1 LRLSAGG
8 KEIPVENNEEVN
20 AIILT
25 KRGDIRDAVRQ
36 AFKSQGIKPG
46 SIVSTTEAKD
56 CTEKLEDTGYAMLV
70 LDWEYGPDK
79 ISQIL
84 TNNRK
89 KSRLESHPVFLI
101 AAHED
106 QNIVSM
112 AREFFIQYVAIGEVN
127 MDTIRGQIKGLV
139 KDYQNV
145 SPVRKM
151 LMAVESARQ
160 SDNIQ
165 QAAEMLERLH
175 EKQPDN
181 QRVAVELAECYIQQN
196 EWGRAESLLK
206 RFINTEECYAR
217 IKHLYA
223 RCRMKNGDHDGAIA
237 SLKGAQLI
245 SPYNVERLI
254 ELGNIFL
261 KIDKPEEAEAA
272 FEEVLNF
279 APGSKEAKVGKSTSK
294 MLMGEVNEAL
304 NLLNEFASPREL
316 SAVFNTAAI
325 LAIRQKRYDAGFEL
339 YQKALQILAKK
350 PKLVSRILYNMGIGY
365 VKFGKP
371 EKGLKCFEKSAEAD
385 PEFTD
390 AAHNV
395 KILKTATQ
403 SPQPRSQAPSEE
415 EQLDILDGLE
425 ERFTTTMPTID
436 VGMDQE
442 DEVQLDDVLSD
453 LGKVG

>member
-1 LRLSAGG
+1 M
-8 KEIPVENNEEVN
+8 ENNEEVN

-46 SIVSTTEAKD
+46 AIVSATDDKEF
-56 CTEKLEDTGYAMLV
+56 TEKLEESDYSMLV
-70 LDWEYGPDK
+70 LDWEYAPEK
-79 ISQIL
+79 VSQIL
-84 TNNRK
+84 INNRK

-106 QNIVSM
+106 DKIISM

-127 MDTIRGQIKGLV
+127 MDTIRSQIKGLV
-139 KDYQNV
+139 KDFQHV

-151 LMAVESARQ
+151 LLAVESALQ
-160 SDNIQ
+160 SNHVP
-165 QAAEMLERLH
+165 QATEMLERLH
-175 EKQPDN
+175 EKQPEN
-181 QRVAVELAECYIQQN
+181 QRVAVELAECYILQN
-196 EWGRAESLLK
+196 DWGRAETLLK

-223 RCRMKNGDHDGAIA
+223 RCRMKNGDHNGAIA

-272 FEEVLNF
+272 FEEVLDF

-304 NLLNEFASPREL
+304 SLLNEFASPREL

-339 YQKALQILAKK
+339 YQKALQLLAKK

-365 VKFGKP
+365 VKSGKLD
-371 EKGLKCFEKSAEAD
+371 KGLKCFEKSAESD
-385 PEFTD
+385 PEFAD
-390 AAHNV
+390 ASHNIKV
-395 KILKTATQ
+395 LKTATQ
-403 SPQPRSQAPSEE
+403 SPQPRSQAVDDQHE
-415 EQLDILDGLE
+415 ILDGLE
-425 ERFTTTMPTID
+425 ERFTTTMPLID
-436 VGMDQE
+436 VGTEDE

-453 LGKVG
+453 IGKVG

>member
-1 LRLSAGG
+1 
-8 KEIPVENNEEVN
+8 VENNEAVN

-25 KRGDIRDAVRQ
+25 KRADIRDAVRQ
-36 AFKSQGIKPG
+36 AFKAQGIKPAN
-46 SIVSTTEAKD
+46 IISTTEDKEF
-56 CTEKLEDTGYAMLV
+56 TVKLEENEYCMLV
-70 LDWEYGPDK
+70 LDWEYAPDK

-84 TNNRK
+84 SLNRK
-89 KSRLESHPVFLI
+89 KSRLESHPVFLV

-106 QNIVSM
+106 DNIIAM
-112 AREFFIQYVAIGEVN
+112 AREFFIQYIAVGEVN
-127 MDTIRGQIKGLV
+127 TDTIRGQIKGLV
-139 KDYQNV
+139 KDYLHV

-160 SDNIQ
+160 NENIP
-165 QAAEMLERLH
+165 QAAEMLQRLH
-175 EKQPDN
+175 EKQPEN
-181 QRVAVELAECYIQQN
+181 QRVAVELAECYILQN
-196 EWGRAESLLK
+196 DWGRAETLLK
-206 RFINTEECYAR
+206 QFINSEDCYAR

-223 RCRMKNGDHDGAIA
+223 RCRLKNGDHNGAIA

-254 ELGNIFL
+254 ELGNLFL
-261 KIDKPEEAEAA
+261 KIDKPEEAEAT
-272 FEEVLNF
+272 FDEVLNF
-279 APGSKEAKVGKSTSK
+279 APGSKDAKVGKSTSK

-365 VKFGKP
+365 VKSGKP
-371 EKGLKCFEKSAEAD
+371 DKGLKCFEKSVESD

-390 AAHNV
+390 AAHNIKV
-395 KILKTATQ
+395 LKVATQ
-403 SPQPRSQAPSEE
+403 SPQPRSQLVD
-415 EQLDILDGLE
+415 EQHEILDGLE
-425 ERFTTTMPTID
+425 ERFTTTMPLID

-442 DEVQLDDVLSD
+442 DEVQLDDVLAD
-453 LGKVG
+453 IGKVG

>member
-1 LRLSAGG
+1 LGAGG
-8 KEIPVENNEEVN
+8 KESPVENKEEVN

-25 KRGDIRDAVRQ
+25 KRADIRDAVRQ
-36 AFKSQGIKPG
+36 AFKAQGIKPG
-46 SIVSTTEAKD
+46 CIVSTTEDKE
-56 CTEKLEDTGYAMLV
+56 CTDKLEETGYCMLV

-84 TNNRK
+84 TGNRK

-106 QNIVSM
+106 DNIVSM
-112 AREFFIQYVAIGEVN
+112 AREFFIQYVAVGEVN
-127 MDTIRGQIKGLV
+127 MDTIRTQIKGLV
-139 KDYQNV
+139 KDYQHV

-160 SDNIQ
+160 TDNTQ
-165 QAAEMLERLH
+165 QATEMLERLS

-181 QRVAVELAECYIQQN
+181 QRVAVELAECYILQN
-196 EWGRAESLLK
+196 DWGRAETLLK
-206 RFINTEECYAR
+206 RYINTEDCYAR

-223 RCRMKNGDHDGAIA
+223 RCRLKNGDYNGAIA

-261 KIDKPEEAEAA
+261 KIDKPEEAEAT
-272 FEEVLNF
+272 FEEVLSF

-304 NLLNEFASPREL
+304 GLLNEFASPREL

-371 EKGLKCFEKSAEAD
+371 DKGLKCFEKSAEAD
-385 PEFTD
+385 PEFAD
-390 AAHNV
+390 ATHNI

-403 SPQPRSQAPSEE
+403 SPQPRSQANMEE
-415 EQLDILDGLE
+415 DQHELLDGLE

-436 VGMDQE
+436 VGTDQE
-442 DEVQLDDVLSD
+442 DEVQLDDVLAD
-453 LGKVG
+453 IGKVG

>member
-1 LRLSAGG
+1 M
-8 KEIPVENNEEVN
+8 ENNQEVN

-25 KRGDIRDAVRQ
+25 KRADIRDAVRQ
-36 AFKSQGIKPG
+36 AFKAQGIKPAAL
-46 SIVSTTEAKD
+46 VSTTDDKEF
-56 CTEKLEDTGYAMLV
+56 TEKLEETGYCMVV

-79 ISQIL
+79 ISQIM

-106 QNIVSM
+106 DNIVSM
-112 AREFFIQYVAIGEVN
+112 AREFFIQYIAVGEVN
-127 MDTIRGQIKGLV
+127 MDTIRSQIKGLV
-139 KDYQNV
+139 KDYLNV

-151 LMAVESARQ
+151 LLAVESARQ
-160 SDNIQ
+160 SDHIP
-165 QAAEMLERLH
+165 QAAEMLERLL
-175 EKQPDN
+175 EKQSDN
-181 QRVAVELAECYIQQN
+181 QRVVVELAECYILQN
-196 EWGRAESLLK
+196 EWGRAETLLK
-206 RFINTEECYAR
+206 GFINTEDCYAR

-223 RCRMKNGDHDGAIA
+223 RCRLKNGDHAGAIA

-261 KIDKPEEAEAA
+261 KVDKPEEAEAA
-272 FEEVLNF
+272 FGEVLNF
-279 APGSKEAKVGKSTSK
+279 APGSKEAKIGKSTSK
-294 MLMGEVNEAL
+294 MLMGEVNDAL
-304 NLLNEFASPREL
+304 ALLNDFASPREL

-339 YQKALQILAKK
+339 YQKALQILSKK
-350 PKLVSRILYNMGIGY
+350 PKLVARILYNMGIGY

-385 PEFTD
+385 PDFTD
-390 AAHNV
+390 ASHNI

-403 SPQPRSQAPSEE
+403 SPQPRSQVVD
-415 EQLDILDGLE
+415 EQHELLDGLE
-425 ERFTTTMPTID
+425 ERFTTTMPMID
-436 VGMDQE
+436 VGTGDD

-453 LGKVG
+453 IVKVG

>member
-1 LRLSAGG
+1 M
-8 KEIPVENNEEVN
+8 ENNQEVN

-25 KRGDIRDAVRQ
+25 KRADIRDAVRQ
-36 AFKSQGIKPG
+36 AFKAQGIKPAAL
-46 SIVSTTEAKD
+46 VSTTDDKEF
-56 CTEKLEDTGYAMLV
+56 TEKLEETGYCMVV
-70 LDWEYGPDK
+70 LDWEYGPDR
-79 ISQIL
+79 ISQIM

-106 QNIVSM
+106 DNIVSM
-112 AREFFIQYVAIGEVN
+112 AREFFIQYIAVGEVN
-127 MDTIRGQIKGLV
+127 MDTIRSQIKGLV
-139 KDYQNV
+139 KDYLNV

-151 LMAVESARQ
+151 LLAVESARQ
-160 SDNIQ
+160 SDHIP
-165 QAAEMLERLH
+165 QAAEMLERLL
-175 EKQPDN
+175 EKQADN
-181 QRVAVELAECYIQQN
+181 QRVVVELAECYILQN
-196 EWGRAESLLK
+196 EWGRAETLLK
-206 RFINTEECYAR
+206 GFINTEDCYAR

-223 RCRMKNGDHDGAIA
+223 RCRLKNGDHAGAIA

-261 KIDKPEEAEAA
+261 KVDKPEEAEAA
-272 FEEVLNF
+272 FGEVLNF
-279 APGSKEAKVGKSTSK
+279 APGSKEAKIGKSTSK
-294 MLMGEVNEAL
+294 MLMGEVNDAL
-304 NLLNEFASPREL
+304 ALLNEFASPREL

-339 YQKALQILAKK
+339 YQKALQILSKK
-350 PKLVSRILYNMGIGY
+350 PKLVARILYNMGIGY

-385 PEFTD
+385 PDFAD
-390 AAHNV
+390 ASHNI

-403 SPQPRSQAPSEE
+403 SPQPRSQVVD
-415 EQLDILDGLE
+415 EQHELLDGLE
-425 ERFTTTMPTID
+425 ERFTTTMPMID
-436 VGMDQE
+436 VGTGDD

-453 LGKVG
+453 IVKVG